1 MTSSTQFGR
10 KASLVV
16 AGGTSGLDL
25 SEMHFKFEVKNSD
38 NEGPNTASIRLYN
51 LSADTVRQITGRT
64 PVEYTR
70 MVLQAG
76 YEDAFGVIFDGT
88 IKQFRRGKENATDTY
103 LDILAAASD
112 IEYNF
117 GVCNVTLAAGATQ
130 DQIASAIAG
139 QMGLQPGEIKADD
152 ALRTTGG
159 ALPRGKVLWGLGR
172 LHMRNLAT
180 SMGSTWNIEDG
191 KVNVTPLTGYLPGET
206 VVLSPSTGMVGV
218 PEQTDQGVRVKCLL
232 NPRIRI
238 GALVQIDQA
247 SVNQTFAQAS
257 SALPAGQLPYDKYAG
272 LMNLADVTTDGFYR
286 CYVAEFIGDT
296 RGQEWYTE
304 IVGLAV
310 DISSKTVQAYG

>member
-1 MTSSTQFGR
+1 MSDVQFGR
-10 KASLVV
+10 KATLLV
-16 AGGTSGLDL
+16 AGGGEGLDL
-25 SEMHFKFEVKNSD
+25 SDTHFKFEVRNSD
-38 NEGPNTASIRLYN
+38 NEGPNTASIRIYN
-51 LSADTVRQITGRT
+51 LSVGTVKRITGRT

-70 MVLQAG
+70 IVLQAG
-76 YEDAFGVIFDGT
+76 YEGSFGVIFDGT
-88 IKQFRRGKENATDTY
+88 IKQFRRGRENATDTY

-112 IEYNF
+112 LEYNF
-117 GVCNVTLAAGATQ
+117 GVCNITLAAGATHE
-130 DQIASAIAG
+130 QIVNVVSKS
-139 QMGLQPGEIKADD
+139 MGLQPGSVKADD

-172 LHMRNLAT
+172 LHLRNLAA
-180 SMGSTWNIEDG
+180 SMGSTWTIEDG
-191 KVNVTPLTGYLPGET
+191 KVNVTPLTGYLPGKA
-206 VVLSPSTGMVGV
+206 VVLSPLTGMVGV

-232 NPRIRI
+232 NPRLRI

-272 LMNLADVTTDGFYR
+272 LVTLADVTADGYYR
-286 CYVAEFIGDT
+286 CYVAEFVGDT

-310 DISSKTVQAYG
+310 DISSDTVKAYG